1 MTTTSPSSPGAAT
14 AGDGGAAAAQPATA
28 SATTASATDPIAAD
42 RPARTALRAHQLE
55 LDGRL
60 VFVQD
65 WGPVDGLPVLAIH
78 TAGQSGVQYRDAA
91 RELTA
96 HGYRVIVP
104 DMPGHGHSEQAPGGP
119 VTDLG
124 DYAEFCI
131 RVLDALE
138 VAHPVVIGCSIGGKI
153 SLDVGIRMGD
163 RVRAVV
169 AMAANAD
176 RGQVNV
182 KAMRRELNDIS
193 TPSRSDRTYWGTR
206 AVVGSAVPE
215 ARREIIARMHRRE
228 DPDISN
234 SDLIGWGTHDIFD
247 RLPEITAPA
256 HLVAGSGD
264 LWIDPET
271 VRRAAAQIPGAQYT
285 LLEGIGHYPMEEM
298 PDFAPVLHGWIQDAL
313 ASDAR
318 TGQDQSGPG
327 QSGRDQSRQ
336 DQSTHVQSGLDQ
348 PGQAHGDT
356 GGSLS

>member
-1 MTTTSPSSPGAAT
+1 MTTSPLSPATGTAAPAEPATSAT
-14 AGDGGAAAAQPATA
+14 AA
-28 SATTASATDPIAAD
+28 SATAASATATAAADPIATD
-42 RPARTALRAHQLE
+42 RPTRTSLRAHQLE

-65 WGPVDGLPVLAIH
+65 WGPIDGLPVLAIH

-91 RELTA
+91 RALTA

-124 DYAEFCI
+124 DYAQFCI
-131 RVLDALE
+131 RALDALD
-138 VAHPVVIGCSIGGKI
+138 VDRPVVIGCSIGGKI
-153 SLDVGIRMGD
+153 TLDVGIRMGD
-163 RVRAVV
+163 RVRALV

-176 RGQVNV
+176 RGHVNV
-182 KAMRRELNDIS
+182 AAMRRELNDIS

-215 ARREIIARMHRRE
+215 PRREIIARMHRRE
-228 DPDISN
+228 DPDISH
-234 SDLIGWGTHDIFD
+234 SDLIGWGTHDIFE

-318 TGQDQSGPG
+318 TGQD
-327 QSGRDQSRQ
+327 
-336 DQSTHVQSGLDQ
+336 
-348 PGQAHGDT
+348 HGDT

>member
-1 MTTTSPSSPGAAT
+1 MTAVTRTPE
-14 AGDGGAAAAQPATA
+14 TA
-28 SATTASATDPIAAD
+28 SATAATTTAAADPIAAG
-42 RPARTALRAHQLE
+42 RPSHTQLRAHQLE

-60 VFVQD
+60 AFVQD
-65 WGPVDGLPVLAIH
+65 WGPEDGVPILAIH

-91 RELTA
+91 RGLA
-96 HGYRVIVP
+96 ARGYRVVVP

-124 DYAEFCI
+124 DYAVFHI
-131 RVLDALE
+131 RVLEALGIE
-138 VAHPVVIGCSIGGKI
+138 RPVVIGCSIGGKI
-153 SLDVGIRMGD
+153 SLDVGIRLAD
-163 RVRAVV
+163 RVRAIV

-182 KAMRRELNDIS
+182 AAMRRELNDIS

-228 DPDISN
+228 DPDISH

-247 RLPEITAPA
+247 DLHRITAPA

-264 LWIDPET
+264 LWIDPES
-271 VRRAAAQIPGAQYT
+271 VRRAAQQIPGTRYS

-298 PDFAPVLHGWIQDAL
+298 DDFAPVLDGWIREAL
-313 ASDAR
+313 AGERAS
-318 TGQDQSGPG
+318 GQDGSGQDDAAAPG
-327 QSGRDQSRQ
+327 TQED
-336 DQSTHVQSGLDQ
+336 
-348 PGQAHGDT
+348 
-356 GGSLS
+356 

>member
-1 MTTTSPSSPGAAT
+1 MTTPTTSQAAHDRTATVPAAAT
-14 AGDGGAAAAQPATA
+14 AH
-28 SATTASATDPIAAD
+28 ATTASAADPIAAD
-42 RPARTALRAHQLE
+42 RPARTTLRAHQLE

-60 VFVQD
+60 AFVQD

-124 DYAEFCI
+124 DYARFCI
-131 RVLDALE
+131 RVLDVLE
-138 VAHPVVIGCSIGGKI
+138 VDRPVVIGCSIGGKI
-153 SLDVGIRMGD
+153 SLDIGIRMGE
-163 RVRAVV
+163 RARAVI

-176 RGQVNV
+176 RGQISIG
-182 KAMRRELNDIS
+182 AMRRELNDIS

-215 ARREIIARMHRRE
+215 ARRELIARMHRRE
-228 DPDISN
+228 DPDISH

-264 LWIDPET
+264 LWIDPES

-298 PDFAPVLHGWIQDAL
+298 ADFAPVLDGWIRDAL
-313 ASDAR
+313 DTDRDDA
-318 TGQDQSGPG
+318 
-327 QSGRDQSRQ
+327 
-336 DQSTHVQSGLDQ
+336 
-348 PGQAHGDT
+348 

>member
-1 MTTTSPSSPGAAT
+1 MTTTSPTSSSAGTALAHDEAAPT
-14 AGDGGAAAAQPATA
+14 VSGAAAAQPTAT
-28 SATTASATDPIAAD
+28 SAADPMAVD
-42 RPARTALRAHQLE
+42 RPAHTRLRAHQLE

-60 VFVQD
+60 TFVQE
-65 WGPVDGLPVLAIH
+65 WGPADGLPVLAIH

-91 RELTA
+91 RELAA

-104 DMPGHGHSEQAPGGP
+104 DMPGHGHSEQPAGGP

-124 DYAEFCI
+124 DYAAFCI

-138 VAHPVVIGCSIGGKI
+138 VTRPVVVGCSIGGKI
-153 SLDVGIRMGD
+153 ALDVGIRLGD
-163 RVRAVV
+163 GVRAVV

-176 RGQVNV
+176 RGHVNV

-206 AVVGSAVPE
+206 AVVGGAVPE

-228 DPDISN
+228 DPDISH
-234 SDLIGWGTHDIFD
+234 SDLIGWGTHDIID

-271 VRRAAAQIPGAQYT
+271 IRRAAAQIPGAQFT

-298 PDFAPVLHGWIQDAL
+298 ADFAPVLHGWIQDAL
-313 ASDAR
+313 SSD
-318 TGQDQSGPG
+318 T
-327 QSGRDQSRQ
+327 RQ
-336 DQSTHVQSGLDQ
+336 DR
-348 PGQAHGDT
+348 GDT

>member
-1 MTTTSPSSPGAAT
+1 MTTPTTSQAAHDRTATVPAAAT
-14 AGDGGAAAAQPATA
+14 AH
-28 SATTASATDPIAAD
+28 ATTASAADPIAAD
-42 RPARTALRAHQLE
+42 RPARTTLRAHQLE

-60 VFVQD
+60 AFVQD

-124 DYAEFCI
+124 DYARFCI
-131 RVLDALE
+131 RVLDVLE
-138 VAHPVVIGCSIGGKI
+138 VDRPVVIGCSIGGKI
-153 SLDVGIRMGD
+153 SLDIGIRMGE
-163 RVRAVV
+163 RARAVI

-176 RGQVNV
+176 RGQISIG
-182 KAMRRELNDIS
+182 AMRRELNDIS

-215 ARREIIARMHRRE
+215 ARRELIARMHRRE
-228 DPDISN
+228 DPDISH

-264 LWIDPET
+264 LWIDPES

-298 PDFAPVLHGWIQDAL
+298 ADFAPVLDGWI
-313 ASDAR
+313 
-318 TGQDQSGPG
+318 
-327 QSGRDQSRQ
+327 
-336 DQSTHVQSGLDQ
+336 
-348 PGQAHGDT
+348 
-356 GGSLS
+356 

>member
-1 MTTTSPSSPGAAT
+1 MTTPTTSQAAHDRTATVPAAAT
-14 AGDGGAAAAQPATA
+14 AH
-28 SATTASATDPIAAD
+28 ATTASAADPIAAD
-42 RPARTALRAHQLE
+42 RPARTTLRAHQLE

-60 VFVQD
+60 AFVQD

-124 DYAEFCI
+124 DYARFCI
-131 RVLDALE
+131 RVLDVLE
-138 VAHPVVIGCSIGGKI
+138 VDRPVVIGCSIGGKI
-153 SLDVGIRMGD
+153 SLDIGIRMGE
-163 RVRAVV
+163 RARAVI

-176 RGQVNV
+176 RGQISIG
-182 KAMRRELNDIS
+182 AMRRELNDIS

-215 ARREIIARMHRRE
+215 ARRELIARMHRRE
-228 DPDISN
+228 DPDISH

-264 LWIDPET
+264 LWIDPES

-298 PDFAPVLHGWIQDAL
+298 ADFAPVLDGWIRDAL
-313 ASDAR
+313 DTDREDA
-318 TGQDQSGPG
+318 
-327 QSGRDQSRQ
+327 
-336 DQSTHVQSGLDQ
+336 
-348 PGQAHGDT
+348 

>member
-1 MTTTSPSSPGAAT
+1 MTTTSPSAPGAGPATDAGAAT
-14 AGDGGAAAAQPATA
+14 ARATTDRA
-28 SATTASATDPIAAD
+28 TTTSATTASAADPMAVG
-42 RPARTALRAHQLE
+42 RPAQTALRAHQLE
-55 LDGRL
+55 IDGRL
-60 VFVQD
+60 AFLQD
-65 WGPVDGLPVLAIH
+65 WGPMDGIPVLAIH
-78 TAGQSGVQYRDAA
+78 TAGQSGAQYRDAA

-104 DMPGHGHSEQAPGGP
+104 DLPGHGHSEQAPGGP

-124 DYAEFCI
+124 DYAQFCI
-131 RVLDALE
+131 RALE
-138 VAHPVVIGCSIGGKI
+138 ALDVTRPVVIGCSIGGKI

-169 AMAANAD
+169 AMAANAE

-182 KAMRRELNDIS
+182 PAMRRELNDIS

-228 DPDISN
+228 DPDISH

-264 LWIDPET
+264 LWIDPDT
-271 VRRAAAQIPGAQYT
+271 VRRAAAQVPGAQYT

-298 PDFAPVLHGWIQDAL
+298 ADFAPVLHGWIQDAL
-313 ASDAR
+313 ASSTR
-318 TGQDQSGPG
+318 TGQD
-327 QSGRDQSRQ
+327 R
-336 DQSTHVQSGLDQ
+336 V
-348 PGQAHGDT
+348 DT